1 MKRRQTLCSALVCI
15 MAWAAPEAA
24 VAQRIPPDASRT
36 PPIVQRR
43 IAQIKQL
50 HESMTRT
57 LKFGEKQREAIDRIF
72 AEHEREV
79 MALNPLAPRRLAPD
93 EAPTPDIL
101 KATREMALVSQRPTA
116 LMEQI
121 EAELNEDQSKAF
133 AKLVDRWEL
142 LHVRHVGEGPL
153 RLLQRAVR
161 DPALEMTTEKRQAL
175 VDLVNKARSR
185 LGSGRPDRTLV
196 QKIAAETRD
205 EIAKQLTPAQK
216 AHFIETVT
224 MLQQSRASEA
234 KKYNWLRN
242 RDRRRVKP

>member
-1 MKRRQTLCSALVCI
+1 MKRRQTLCSALVCV
-15 MAWAAPEAA
+15 MAWAVPEAA

-57 LKFGEKQREAIDRIF
+57 LKLAEKQGEAIDRIF
-72 AEHEREV
+72 AEHERHV
-79 MALNPLAPRRLAPD
+79 MTLNPLAPRRLAPG
-93 EAPTPDIL
+93 EVPTRDIL
-101 KATREMALVSQRPTA
+101 KATREMAIINERPTA
-116 LMEQI
+116 LMEQL

-133 AKLVDRWEL
+133 ARLVDRWEVV
-142 LHVRHVGEGPL
+142 HVRRIGEGPL
-153 RLLQRAVR
+153 RLLQRAVQ
-161 DPALEMTTEKRQAL
+161 DPALEMTTEKRKAL

-185 LGSGRPDRTLV
+185 LGTGLPDQTLI
-196 QKIAAETRD
+196 QNIARETRD
-205 EIAKQLTPAQK
+205 EIAKKLTPAQK

-224 MLQQSRASEA
+224 MLQQSRASEG

-242 RDRRRVKP
+242 RDRGRVKP